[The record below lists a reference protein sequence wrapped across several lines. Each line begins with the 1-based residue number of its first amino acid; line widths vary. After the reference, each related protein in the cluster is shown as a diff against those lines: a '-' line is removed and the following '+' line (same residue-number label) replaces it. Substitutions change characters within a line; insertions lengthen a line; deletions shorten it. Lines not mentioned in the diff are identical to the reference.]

1 MDSEAFALLKTI
13 LGIDNLDTSKD
24 ILLDFYITK
33 AKNGIMEYCVLTD
46 PEYQAA
52 NLTNQTAE
60 LALFF
65 YQSKKSLGL
74 KDMTE
79 GTRSKTYIEEAIPSS
94 ILVTLPLPNI
104 ILS

>member
-1 MDSEAFALLKTI
+1 MNDTLNLLK
-13 LGIDNLDTSKD
+13 
-24 ILLDFYITK
+24 ILLQIDGSDISNDAVLNFYITK
-33 AKNGIMEYCVLTD
+33 AKKAIIKFCVISEDEYFNIDLI
-46 PEYQAA
+46 
-52 NLTNQTAE
+52 NQTAE
-60 LALFF
+60 LALYF
-65 YQSKKSLGL
+65 YQNKKSLGL